1 MTFDMSWLAYS
12 AIILGALV
20 FGAVVQVYFTP
31 KSAYEW
37 LVTAIGAGIGAWFVS
52 ELTWSATNINV
63 GPTWEGLLVIPAAI
77 GGLVLGALFEVVAR
91 TVETA
96 PTPA

>member
-1 MTFDMSWLAYS
+1 MTFDMTWLAYGVV
-12 AIILGALV
+12 ILGALV
-20 FGAVVQVYFTP
+20 FGALVQVFFTP

-37 LVTAIGAGIGAWFVS
+37 LATAIGAGIGAWFVS
-52 ELTWSATNINV
+52 ELTWSATNLNV
-63 GPTWEGLLVIPAAI
+63 GPTWEGLLVVPAAI
-77 GGLVLGALFEVVAR
+77 GGLLLGAFVEIVAR